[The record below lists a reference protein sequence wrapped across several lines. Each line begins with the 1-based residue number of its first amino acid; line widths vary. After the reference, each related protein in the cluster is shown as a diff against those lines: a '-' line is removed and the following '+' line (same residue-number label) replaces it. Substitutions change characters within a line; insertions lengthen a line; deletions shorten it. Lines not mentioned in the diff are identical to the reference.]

1 MTVVSFRGRSLHRSS
16 GCTNRSPAGDR
27 SYYERCCAYCE
38 WGAFICVHCG
48 AAEGEV
54 PTDCPRRPMTE
65 EECAGVLGGRLD
77 YIVAAGGWVIETS
90 TRSRYECLPADG
102 AGK

>member
-1 MTVVSFRGRSLHRSS
+1 MCS
-16 GCTNRSPAGDR
+16 
-27 SYYERCCAYCE
+27 
-38 WGAFICVHCG
+38 HCG

-77 YIVAAGGWVIETS
+77 YIVAAGGWVIENS
-90 TRSRYECLPADG
+90 TRRRYECLPADG